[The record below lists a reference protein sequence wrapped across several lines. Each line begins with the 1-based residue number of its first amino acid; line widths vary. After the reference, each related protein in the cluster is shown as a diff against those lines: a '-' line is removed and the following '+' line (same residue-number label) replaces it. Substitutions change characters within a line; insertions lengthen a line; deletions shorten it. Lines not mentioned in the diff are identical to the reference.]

1 MIFHVTEGTALMV
14 VVGFAQLSCPVHGK
28 SLNPRLCACCTV
40 AASQKAVSCPGSL
53 LSSSSFVP
61 QMLLMETV
69 AMEERAVRLA
79 PRPPARGIIH
89 CHQDLALPRETKVQY
104 PS

>member
-1 MIFHVTEGTALMV
+1 M
-14 VVGFAQLSCPVHGK
+14 
-28 SLNPRLCACCTV
+28 V
-40 AASQKAVSCPGSL
+40 AASQKAVSCPDSVLSGS
-53 LSSSSFVP
+53 SCVP

-79 PRPPARGIIH
+79 PLQPAQGITL
-89 CHQDLALPRETKVQY
+89 CHQDLALPQETKVQY

>member
-1 MIFHVTEGTALMV
+1 
-14 VVGFAQLSCPVHGK
+14 
-28 SLNPRLCACCTV
+28 
-40 AASQKAVSCPGSL
+40 
-53 LSSSSFVP
+53 
-61 QMLLMETV
+61 MLLMETV

-79 PRPPARGIIH
+79 PRPPAQGIIR